1 MKNSVSEIR
10 NAAYDA
16 EDIID
21 TFIQNEET
29 KGFLHRTFKN
39 WINLYQ
45 VSNQIQAIQTRI
57 QDISKSRE
65 TYGIKNIGEGVR
77 SASQRLQKLRRSS
90 PRVEEQGVVG
100 LKQETDMLVKQLL
113 KKDQR
118 RRMVSILGMAG
129 IGKTTVAKRVFHHK
143 KVVDR
148 FKCLA

>member
-1 MKNSVSEIR
+1 MKNWVSEIR

-21 TFIQNEET
+21 TFIQNEEK

-45 VSNQIQAIQTRI
+45 VSNEIQAIQTRI

-100 LKQETDMLVKQLL
+100 LMQETDMLVKQPL

-143 KVVDR
+143 KVVDH